1 MTNSDIREW
10 YLRKVATIPD
20 LDLEWTK
27 NGVLLEARA
36 RRAWEIRHNA
46 RREARSMMEN
56 KAEVEALRRRDL
68 TIYGNPDGPTF
79 AQLIAAGSDAG
90 LSRDEILRRI
100 IAGAQTTNE
109 IVNRRL
115 FPKRRPK

>member
-1 MTNSDIREW
+1 MTNSEIREW

-27 NGVLLEARA
+27 NGDLLEARA

-56 KAEVEALRRRDL
+56 KAEVEALRRVRA
-68 TIYGNPDGPTF
+68 GR
-79 AQLIAAGSDAG
+79 ASAATRAPAPKFGSAPA
-90 LSRDEILRRI
+90 RRS
-100 IAGAQTTNE
+100 
-109 IVNRRL
+109 VSS
-115 FPKRRPK
+115 P